1 MLFIYHKKK
10 KIIVVGFQGIESV
23 MKKMK
28 AENEEW
34 WYRGKIWNGFN
45 SEKTFI
51 GKDGTLPVLGY
62 QLLNF
67 WMSFSLRF
75 WTQKL

>member
-1 MLFIYHKKK
+1 M
-10 KIIVVGFQGIESV
+10 E
-23 MKKMK
+23 

-51 GKDGTLPVLGY
+51 GKDGTLPVLVY
-62 QLLNF
+62 QLLNVI
-67 WMSFSLRF
+67 FSEVLDPEAVAI
-75 WTQKL
+75 QKR

>member
-1 MLFIYHKKK
+1 M
-10 KIIVVGFQGIESV
+10 E
-23 MKKMK
+23 

-62 QLLNF
+62 QLLNVI
-67 WMSFSLRF
+67 FSEVLDPEAVAI
-75 WTQKL
+75 QKR